1 MAQYYVDGTITSA
14 SGTGSGTLAD
24 PWGKTDDLIQF
35 AIDQIMLGSGAGS
48 TGDWINIV
56 AGNINQTTSLNLLSY
71 SPNNGRQLTILG
83 YNGHQ
88 PTYDLG
94 GVTWSNVHYDG
105 IRLHNIRFVNFIAIT
120 NQFAI
125 RLKYHGSVSFCVFD
139 GENQPHATV
148 LRIEGEV
155 NILGCQFINFSPTAG
170 LHQTLIY
177 SGSSGGN
184 WLKGCYFEKGGVN
197 DYYMIFSYNTVI
209 VDCVFV
215 YTGSNNMAYAI
226 LPIRQARVSN
236 CTFYRSPTAGQFY
249 PIYFSTYQNNS
260 MVNCYFENVTD
271 ISYNNSVSVNGNI
284 STMLSGNRAYNS
296 ATLHPTQN
304 LLPCDTLIYYDND
317 WDISESLLIDP
328 ANGDYR
334 PKAGLIGAGFNLQD
348 YGFPSSI
355 KKQDP
360 TIGAITN
367 NIMPPRVRDIF

>member
-1 MAQYYVDGTITSA
+1 
-14 SGTGSGTLAD
+14 
-24 PWGKTDDLIQF
+24 
-35 AIDQIMLGSGAGS
+35 
-48 TGDWINIV
+48 
-56 AGNINQTTSLNLLSY
+56 
-71 SPNNGRQLTILG
+71 
-83 YNGHQ
+83 
-88 PTYDLG
+88 
-94 GVTWSNVHYDG
+94 
-105 IRLHNIRFVNFIAIT
+105 
-120 NQFAI
+120 
-125 RLKYHGSVSFCVFD
+125 
-139 GENQPHATV
+139 
-148 LRIEGEV
+148 
-155 NILGCQFINFSPTAG
+155 
-170 LHQTLIY
+170 
-177 SGSSGGN
+177 
-184 WLKGCYFEKGGVN
+184 
-197 DYYMIFSYNTVI
+197 
-209 VDCVFV
+209 
-215 YTGSNNMAYAI
+215 
-226 LPIRQARVSN
+226 
-236 CTFYRSPTAGQFY
+236 
-249 PIYFSTYQNNS
+249 